1 VAPGAVSGFGR
12 PGASD
17 MDYSRP
23 DLADRLAADYVAGTL
38 RGPARRRFEALL
50 PAHANLRAAV
60 QAWHEQL
67 MPLTASIPPVQPP
80 PEVWQRIEARLD
92 ARAARGRPS
101 TPAAAAAA
109 PLASWWAQL
118 AFWRGLSAFAT
129 VAAVGL
135 GLLLAVPEPSRAPVI
150 VVLNAAAA
158 GDAPGVPASIIAS
171 ISGDGRALVTRP
183 LLNVNVEADRALELW
198 AVPPAGA
205 PRSLGLIS
213 AAGATVVRRDQ
224 ILEGTAALAVSLEPR
239 GGSPTGAPTGPILY
253 VGKLTL

>member
-1 VAPGAVSGFGR
+1 
-12 PGASD
+12 

-23 DLADRLAADYVAGTL
+23 DLADRLAADYVSGTL
-38 RGPARRRFEALL
+38 RGQSRRRFEALL

-80 PEVWQRIEARLD
+80 PEVWQRIEARIE
-92 ARAARGRPS
+92 ARNTRGRS
-101 TPAAAAAA
+101 TATSAAAVA
-109 PLASWWAQL
+109 PTRWWAQL
-118 AFWRGLSAFAT
+118 VFWRGVSAFAT
-129 VAAVGL
+129 VAAVSL

-158 GDAPGVPASIIAS
+158 GDAPGVPASFIAS
-171 ISGDGRALVTRP
+171 ISGDGRALVTKP
-183 LLNVNVEADRALELW
+183 LLNVSIEANRALELW
-198 AVPPAGA
+198 AVPPSGA

-213 AAGATVVRRDQ
+213 AAGATVVKRGKLLD
-224 ILEGTAALAVSLEPR
+224 GTAALAVSLEPT

>member
-1 VAPGAVSGFGR
+1 
-12 PGASD
+12 

-23 DLADRLAADYVAGTL
+23 ELADRLAADYVAGTL

-50 PAHANLRAAV
+50 PAHANLRNAV
-60 QAWHEQL
+60 QAWHEKL

-92 ARAARGRPS
+92 ARTTRGRS
-101 TPAAAAAA
+101 PAASAT
-109 PLASWWAQL
+109 PPRWWAQL
-118 AFWRGLSAFAT
+118 AVWRGLSAFAT
-129 VAAVGL
+129 VAAVSL

-158 GDAPGVPASIIAS
+158 GDAPGVPASFIAS

-183 LLNVNVEADRALELW
+183 LLNVSVEADRALELW

-213 AAGATVVRRDQ
+213 AAGATVVRRGKLLD
-224 ILEGTAALAVSLEPR
+224 GTAALAVSLEPR

>member
-1 VAPGAVSGFGR
+1 
-12 PGASD
+12 

-23 DLADRLAADYVAGTL
+23 ELADRLAADYVAGTL

-50 PAHANLRAAV
+50 PAHANLRRAV
-60 QAWHEQL
+60 QDWHERL

-80 PEVWQRIEARLD
+80 PEVWQRIEARIT
-92 ARAARGRPS
+92 RGRSPS
-101 TPAAAAAA
+101 VAAAN
-109 PLASWWAQL
+109 PASPRWWAQL

-129 VAAVGL
+129 VAAVSL

-150 VVLNAAAA
+150 VVLNAATA
-158 GDAPGVPASIIAS
+158 GDAPGVPASFIAS

-183 LLNVNVEADRALELW
+183 LLNVSVEADRALELW

-213 AAGATVVRRDQ
+213 AAGATVVKRGKLLD
-224 ILEGTAALAVSLEPR
+224 GTAALAVSLEPR